1 MARLGGRTHRELVH
15 VQLAEHDR
23 ASIPKV
29 LRDRRFI
36 GRLEAVE
43 DVRARRGADAL
54 RAIKILDA
62 ERDAFERADI
72 LACGEAL
79 VRLPGGVHR
88 LVRRDEHER
97 VQRLVARLD
106 GGKASLGEFGGFDL
120 LATQLVARFR
130 DRQTVQC
137 HGIIR

>member
-23 ASIPKV
+23 ARIPKV
-29 LRDRRFI
+29 LRHGQFI

-54 RAIKILDA
+54 RAVEILDA

-72 LACGEAL
+72 LARRKPL
-79 VRLPGGVHR
+79 VQLLGGVHR
-88 LVRRDEHER
+88 LVRRNEHER
-97 VQRLVARLD
+97 VQRFVPRLD

-120 LATQLVARFR
+120 LRAQLVARFR